1 MVEKISVIIP
11 TKDTPKYLD
20 ECITSI
26 LNQKND
32 YDIEVILGIDNCEKT
47 LNHIKNNK
55 LYSNIDVYYFYENV
69 GPYIIKNNLIDLA
82 KNEHILFF
90 DSDDIMIEG
99 MLSNFKKTIE
109 ECDYVMF
116 NLLNF
121 IDNDITKTT
130 NDEIAKGVIGIKKS
144 IFNKFV
150 GYESWMCNA
159 DEEFLER
166 MDCNGVSKK
175 IIATT
180 SFYRRRH
187 DLNLTIKSS
196 TNLKSNLRKKYREI
210 LNRKRRTRNWSN
222 PVKLIKEFKKIND
235 EI

>member
-1 MVEKISVIIP
+1 MVEGISVIIS

-26 LNQKND
+26 LSQKND
-32 YDIEVILGIDNCEKT
+32 FNIEVILGIDNCEKT
-47 LNHIKNNK
+47 LNHIINNE

-69 GPYIIKNNLIDLA
+69 GPYVVKNNLIDLV
-82 KNEHILFF
+82 KNENVLFF

-99 MLSNFKKTIE
+99 MLSNFKKTIK

-121 IDNDITKTT
+121 INDDITITT
-130 NDEIAKGVIGIKKS
+130 NNEIAKGVIGIKKS
-144 IFNKFV
+144 VFNKFI

-159 DEEFLER
+159 DEEFIER
-166 MDCNGVSKK
+166 MDYNGVSKK
-175 IIATT
+175 IISTT

-196 TNLKSNLRKKYREI
+196 TNLKSNLRKDYREI
-210 LNRKRRTRNWSN
+210 LNKKRKTKNWTN
-222 PVKLIKEFKKIND
+222 PTKVIKEFRKINN
-235 EI
+235 EV